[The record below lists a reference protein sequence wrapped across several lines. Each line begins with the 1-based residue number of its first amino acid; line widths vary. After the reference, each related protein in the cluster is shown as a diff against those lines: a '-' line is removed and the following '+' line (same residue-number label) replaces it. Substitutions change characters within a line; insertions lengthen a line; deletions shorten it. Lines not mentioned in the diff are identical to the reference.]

1 MEQQTFSKAKRQ
13 WTRKDGQ
20 TITIEYN
27 QTKYNSNY
35 YNKNKEEMK
44 KHILCDCGNYYTMPN
59 KSNHLNTK
67 IHKLYIKMLQKYT
80 AIN

>member
-13 WTRKDGQ
+13 WVRKNGE
-20 TITIEYN
+20 TIITEYN
-27 QTKYNSNY
+27 QSKYNSNY

-59 KSNHLNTK
+59 KSNHFNTK

-80 AIN
+80 ATN